1 MKWLAGSVLGLAL
14 VLGSWAS
21 AQEVEREARKL
32 REDIEALSMLRKLEL
47 TREQRKKLASIYKQF
62 KALSEEHDKKL
73 LGFLRKKRDL
83 LLSGRASEEEL
94 IDLDWKLE
102 QEKLMFRT
110 EVRKLRARAEEV
122 LTPDQRRKLRRAW
135 FRPKRPPRPGRPPRW
150 EHPPERFGPPPPGPS
165 PEEMKERRMRLFWK
179 MMELLGEGK

>member
-1 MKWLAGSVLGLAL
+1 MRVKLLAASLLLLG
-14 VLGSWAS
+14 GFWSWAR
-21 AQEVEREARKL
+21 ADEREMRKL
-32 REDIEALSMLRKLEL
+32 REDIEALSVLRKLEL
-47 TREQRKKLASIYKQF
+47 TREQREKLASIYRQF
-62 KALSEEHDKKL
+62 KALREEHDKKL
-73 LGFLRKKRDL
+73 LGLLRKKRDL

-94 IDLDWKLE
+94 IDLDGKLE

-110 EVRKLRARAEEV
+110 EVRKLKARVEEV
-122 LTPDQRRKLRRAW
+122 LTPEQRRKLRRAW